1 MASRLL
7 KLNRFFSW
15 ILAVFTLIMI
25 VSGYGLTR
33 PLFEKLT
40 PIWFFIRNIHLWLCL
55 LFTIQVV
62 FHVIVVELFFRS
74 KWFSL
79 FRKNWRKQPSSFLV
93 FKLSQ
98 KITGYLV
105 LIVSL
110 LVILTGFNFYLPVL
124 NPFFPL
130 FQHVR
135 LDIYLI
141 IIHIIHIALGGKIAF
156 LRNKWSNLLTN
167 TLLFVASITAI
178 SLVLYVNTLGV

>member
-15 ILAVFTLIMI
+15 ILAVFTLVMI
-25 VSGYGLTR
+25 VSGYSFTR

-40 PIWFFIRNIHLWLCL
+40 PLWFFIRNIHLWLCL
-55 LFTIQVV
+55 LFTIQVF

-74 KWFSL
+74 KWFSV
-79 FRKNWRKQPSSFLV
+79 FRKNWRIAPSSFLF
-93 FKLSQ
+93 FKLFQ
-98 KITGYLV
+98 KITGYLI

-135 LDIYLI
+135 LDLSLI
-141 IIHIIHIALGGKIAF
+141 VIHIIHIALGGKMVF
-156 LRNKWSNLLTN
+156 VRKKWSNLLTN
-167 TLLFVASITAI
+167 TFLFVASITAL
-178 SLVLYVNTLGV
+178 SLVVYVNTLG